1 MIDVDDGRC
10 HRWRAERR
18 NADLNG
24 DLAEKA
30 GSSRLPD
37 AGSFLFN
44 GVDADA
50 TDVTDTAGSAPCG
63 WNDLSRGPSKTLK
76 SLKVGVGSKGFSRGQ
91 TP

>member
-30 GSSRLPD
+30 VTEMLEALVARWQA
-37 AGSFLFN
+37 AG
-44 GVDADA
+44 A
-50 TDVTDTAGSAPCG
+50 TAQPSAPG
-63 WNDLSRGPSKTLK
+63 TAKGP
-76 SLKVGVGSKGFSRGQ
+76 R
-91 TP
+91 